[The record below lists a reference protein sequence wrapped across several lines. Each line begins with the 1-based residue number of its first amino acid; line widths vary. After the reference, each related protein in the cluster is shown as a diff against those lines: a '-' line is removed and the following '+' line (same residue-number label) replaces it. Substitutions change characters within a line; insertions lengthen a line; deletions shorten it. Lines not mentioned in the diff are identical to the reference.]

1 MKNETGPSAKMKA
14 LSGSSILDCISSVS
28 WRSWRLGGYFPIF
41 ALDG

>member
-28 WRSWRLGGYFPIF
+28 WRLGGYFPIF